1 MFGEREWK
9 EKDFDKKKKRFM
21 PKDLERTILERL
33 GHAPLPEKENELLN
47 KNFELKDDLE
57 NAATKEDYDN
67 LFNNI
72 SNRVNILKKLVKTV
86 ADNVEKKRV
95 HNVISTAQKMK
106 FFIKDFF
113 SKCEQIRRKLQ
124 IWSHLLRK
132 SLMENFVF
140 WAVKDC

>member
-1 MFGEREWK
+1 
-9 EKDFDKKKKRFM
+9 M

-33 GHAPLPEKENELLN
+33 GHAPLSEKENELLN

-106 FFIKDFF
+106 FFVKDFF

-140 WAVKDC
+140 

>member
-1 MFGEREWK
+1 MCLVK
-9 EKDFDKKKKRFM
+9 ENGRKKILIKRKKYLCQKIFQKELFQKDQ
-21 PKDLERTILERL
+21 
-33 GHAPLPEKENELLN
+33 EKENELLN

-86 ADNVEKKRV
+86 ADNVEKKRIN
-95 HNVISTAQKMK
+95 NVISTAQKMK
-106 FFIKDFF
+106 FSIKDFF
-113 SKCEQIRRKLQ
+113 SKCEQMRRKLQ
-124 IWSHLLRK
+124 IWSHLRRK

-140 WAVKDC
+140 